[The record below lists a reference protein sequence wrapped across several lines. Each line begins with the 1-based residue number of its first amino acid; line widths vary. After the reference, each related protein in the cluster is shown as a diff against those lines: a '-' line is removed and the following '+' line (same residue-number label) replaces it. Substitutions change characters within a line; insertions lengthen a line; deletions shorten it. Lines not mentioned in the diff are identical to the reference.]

1 MSSTSQGPPA
11 HSVLH
16 HRSVS
21 LNSHQECCFPLKDTQ
36 GTRDSKQADDTGSE
50 SATTVTSSSVLQTE
64 QQGVGRLLS
73 YTRAP
78 WSNVLR
84 RYCFGF
90 AF

>member
-1 MSSTSQGPPA
+1 MSSTNQGPST

-21 LNSHQECCFPLKDTQ
+21 LNSHRECCFPLRDTQ
-36 GTRDSKQADDTGSE
+36 GTIDNEQTDDTGSE
-50 SATTVTSSSVLQTE
+50 SAMTVTSSSVLQTE
-64 QQGVGRLLS
+64 QQGIGRLLS
-73 YTRAP
+73 YKRVH

-90 AF
+90 FF